1 MMQGYWRRPD
11 ADAEVFVDSET
22 GRWFRTGDAVSVDDD
37 RVVRIVG
44 RLSQDIL
51 KVGGFK
57 LSSREIE
64 DEILRHPAVLEAT
77 VVGLPDEEWGEQVC
91 AAVVLRPGMGLTLEA
106 LQQHVQLSS
115 AKKPRA
121 LLVVEALP
129 RNAMGKV
136 LKSAVKALARPG

>member
-1 MMQGYWRRPD
+1 
-11 ADAEVFVDSET
+11 
-22 GRWFRTGDAVSVDDD
+22 
-37 RVVRIVG
+37 VVRIVG

-57 LSSREIE
+57 LSAREIE
-64 DEILRHPAVLEAT
+64 DEVLRHPAVLEAT

-91 AAVVLRPGMGLTLEA
+91 AAVVLRPGLGLTLEA
-106 LQQHVQLSS
+106 LQEHVQLSS

-121 LLVVEALP
+121 LLVLDALP